1 LAEETRQLEAAL
13 GAAPSGLAERVMSNV
28 LYIIDRSDLGH
39 DAAARQFELAE
50 ASGNASRIVHACY
63 MSSVALSSEGRYD
76 EAGHLVARAREHAEH
91 TQSPTDLASAAV
103 AEGFSSR
110 DDAKAFDAFVVAD
123 RIARSSGNRW
133 MSAFAYTEASGL
145 LVARGE
151 VEEGC
156 AGLADMVDV
165 WYRAGDWSQQWH
177 TLSRCV
183 IALHHVGKFD
193 LAMEIVGAIE
203 AHATLGVAPMSSILH
218 DVAFATRDDLVNE
231 LGETRAAD
239 QREAGAR
246 AAVDNIVL
254 RTRRALIGD

>member
-1 LAEETRQLEAAL
+1 LFIL
-13 GAAPSGLAERVMSNV
+13 
-28 LYIIDRSDLGH
+28 DRGDLGN
-39 DAAARQFELAE
+39 AAAAQQIETAE
-50 ASGNASRIVHACY
+50 ASGNESHLVHACY
-63 MSSVALSSEGRYD
+63 MASVALSSEGRYD
-76 EAGHLVARAREHAEH
+76 EARYLVARAREHAEH

-110 DDAKAFDAFVVAD
+110 NDADAFEAFVLAD
-123 RIARSSGNRW
+123 RIARTAGNRW
-133 MSAFAYTEASGL
+133 MSAFAYTEACGL

-151 VEEGC
+151 IEEGC

-183 IALHHVGKFD
+183 IALRRVGRLE

-203 AHATLGVAPMSSILH
+203 AHATLGVPPMSSILQ
-218 DVAFATRDDLVNE
+218 DVAFATRDDVVSA

-239 QREAGAR
+239 QREAGAH
-246 AAVDNIVL
+246 AAVEDIVL